1 MAITGDHSPNVAG
14 SVIFLSVLA
23 FVTYALRVYC
33 RLTRRSWSVEDWIM
47 TVALVRR
54 TNPAKPSSDLT
65 PTNKS
70 KVPFCVLVSGCL
82 GGAFNGI
89 GIHAWRLQQPGNERY
104 AAEGQKFFL
113 VFEVGY
119 CAAIIPIKLSI
130 SWMLIRIAEG
140 RRMYIYIQYAVITL
154 FTLMNVIALIFIL
167 INCIPIQA
175 AWDTSL
181 LEKGGHCQPAHVL
194 TDVYYATTAVNI
206 ATDWVT
212 ALMCVSILD
221 ILDDGRWTNI
231 YTQANPAPLERPAQP
246 QQQSR
251 RHGPNESRHPVRL
264 SSYPSTHSLS
274 IPKPTH

>member
-23 FVTYALRVYC
+23 FFTYALRVYC
-33 RLTRRSWSVEDWIM
+33 RVTRRSWSVEDWIM
-47 TVALVRR
+47 TVALVRQL
-54 TNPAKPSSDLT
+54 PPKPTIHTQTQLT
-65 PTNKS
+65 KPKI
-70 KVPFCVLVSGCL
+70 PFCVLVAGCL
-82 GGAFNGI
+82 GGAFNGV

-113 VFEVGY
+113 IFEVGY

-140 RRMYIYIQYAVITL
+140 RMMYIYIQYGVIAL

-212 ALMCVSILD
+212 ALM
-221 ILDDGRWTNI
+221 
-231 YTQANPAPLERPAQP
+231 
-246 QQQSR
+246 
-251 RHGPNESRHPVRL
+251 
-264 SSYPSTHSLS
+264 
-274 IPKPTH
+274 